1 MVVAPLLIAWRL
13 IARSLVLR
21 RLRESGAGRARQ
33 RGE

>member
-13 IARSLVLR
+13 IARRLVLR
-21 RLRESGAGRARQ
+21 RLCESGAGRAPQ